1 MRDALPSRLLR
12 LLLIDADPVFR
23 LGLRLALAPFR
34 DLELVTEASDGET
47 ALQLLADR
55 FSATL
60 ADRFSVTDIA
70 VVVDSVPERPADAP
84 IDANPNLTAG
94 IDLVLL
100 DVGLGRT
107 DPTQIQGLAL
117 CQQIKAL
124 YPDLPVL
131 LLSANSEPIV
141 RAAAQQAGAS
151 GYCAKTADVP
161 VLVTAIR
168 QAAGRGS
175 FSETVE
181 AANATESLFDQRL
194 EQQLPLRRT
203 AKQSPQTLPNPRTA
217 PSSAVTRLL
226 QRWRSSGNRQID
238 RALAE
243 ISASLQDLDL
253 SAIDRAVLAGQSRE
267 LRAARWVLNR
277 LLPPVPGAD
286 ELQDRLPSTAQGV
299 PSSAGSAADVPNPA
313 SRSLALPGATTTA
326 IQSPAAAGAIVPAD
340 SRTVQSIVF
349 DAVFS
354 KLQTSLVNQTDVP
367 LETDILREDKKR
379 ELFYLILRKLEDLLS
394 ELRYSQ
400 VSPDLL
406 DQKRSSLLRDL
417 WQNTTSDFFG
427 RYATLMVD
435 GIEFDLVNVLLQ
447 DEETVQAA
455 ILNKVPGVVEL
466 LSHLLFQTPLL
477 VDSTPYLAGN
487 PESLARTEILLE
499 NLMIQV
505 ANAVIQPLLNR
516 FANVEAIKQNFYDRR
531 LLSTREVERFRNDLS
546 WRYRLQRLYSEPKDI
561 FESQYRLFVFTGRS
575 IKQVP
580 IYAPRNPEL
589 VQLSGIPFVVTL
601 ALETRDAV
609 APRLQN
615 VVAFVGNGLIYV
627 LTNVIGR
634 GIGLIGRGIVEGI
647 GNVMQDDRP
656 PRK

>member
-23 LGLRLALAPFR
+23 LGFRLALAPFR

-55 FSATL
+55 FSVTL